1 MNEFQISCIKNNRCI
16 ACNSLNLK
24 VILDIGNQPLANNY
38 HKGEEQEEYP
48 LMLNLCFD
56 CFLNKHDELS
66 KKYNTNNIL
75 KGKCLFSL

>member
-48 LMLNLCFD
+48 LMLNFV
-56 CFLNKHDELS
+56 
-66 KKYNTNNIL
+66 
-75 KGKCLFSL
+75 